1 MLLVAFSKYTN
12 RGFDDGSPS
21 FCPREEMKKGGR
33 KRSGKEEGLTEAGR
47 RKGEK
52 GNVETEKEKEKME

>member
-21 FCPREEMKKGGR
+21 FCPREEMKR
-33 KRSGKEEGLTEAGR
+33 EEESDWGKEEGLTEAGR

-52 GNVETEKEKEKME
+52 KNVETEKEKEKME